1 MLNVVNRRAR
11 VRGRQISAKL
21 PDLHGDDREVA
32 EGIQKHLD
40 DDRWFHGTTAFY
52 QVTATIAESFRR
64 QLAESDAWRC
74 GFLGHIVMELL
85 LDAVLAE
92 QDRSLLNRYYELFDD
107 VQFEQVESVVSVLA
121 TNDVSGLATMLER
134 FVQERF
140 LEDYLE
146 DRRLLF
152 RLNQV
157 MKRIN
162 LAPLPESTLESLAF
176 GRDVV
181 RSAVGE
187 LLPEAHFPERSVLPI
202 RS

>member
-11 VRGRQISAKL
+11 VRSRQISARL
-21 PDLHGDDREVA
+21 PDLHGVDREVA

-40 DDRWFHGTTAFY
+40 DDRWFHGTAAFY

-64 QLAESDAWRC
+64 QLAESDSWRC

-85 LDAVLAE
+85 LDAVLVE
-92 QDRSLLNRYYELFDD
+92 QDRSLLNRYYDLFAE

-140 LEDYLE
+140 LEDYLD

-162 LAPLPESTLESLAF
+162 LAPLPECTLETLTF
-176 GRDVV
+176 GRHVV
-181 RSAVGE
+181 RTEVGQ
-187 LLPEAHFPERSVLPI
+187 LLPEAHFPERSVLPT
-202 RS
+202 